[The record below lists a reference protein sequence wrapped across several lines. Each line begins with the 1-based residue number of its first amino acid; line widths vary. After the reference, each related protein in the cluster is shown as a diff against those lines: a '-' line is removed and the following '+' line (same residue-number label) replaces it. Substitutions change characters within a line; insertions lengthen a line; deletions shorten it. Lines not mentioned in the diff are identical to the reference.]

1 MTLIPRFRNFLA
13 LVLILVTGSLALGA
27 DSPVIDRI
35 VKSGVLK
42 VGMSGNQAPM
52 NTRSRTGQLIGFEVD
67 LANMLTAVMDV
78 KLQIVVKPF
87 PDLLP
92 ALEAGEV
99 DIVMSGMTITAER
112 SAKVSFVGPYMV
124 SGKSILTKSKTL
136 AAAQAAKDINQAN
149 LTIVVLE
156 NSTSQSYVEK
166 YIPEVKLVTS
176 KDYSSA
182 VKMVL
187 DNKADALVADMPVC
201 MLSVL
206 QYPDQD
212 LVTLDKPFTI
222 EPLGMALSA
231 NDPQFLNLIEN
242 YISTLEG
249 MGLMDQLRIKWLE
262 DSSWI
267 AALP

>member
-1 MTLIPRFRNFLA
+1 M
-13 LVLILVTGSLALGA
+13 
-27 DSPVIDRI
+27 
-35 VKSGVLK
+35 
-42 VGMSGNQAPM
+42 
-52 NTRSRTGQLIGFEVD
+52 IGFEVD
-67 LANMLTAVMDV
+67 LANMLTTVMDV
-78 KLQIVVKPF
+78 KLQMVVKPF

-222 EPLGMALSA
+222 EPLGIVLSA
-231 NDPQFLNLIEN
+231 NDPQFLNLLEN

-249 MGLMDQLRIKWLE
+249 MGLMDQLRVKWLE